1 MDYCIKCS
9 QPLFHGTIP
18 HRCIADIPCPSC
30 SAKDAELKRLQDEL
44 RHICGELGEFYEKQK
59 RGSTAIEKIRFF
71 RKDYDERI
79 EAFRENIDS
88 IKQGTEERMEKRDE
102 VWRAKVGMLENDLGV
117 AWKRIAELEIAIYAI
132 PGTLESRGT
141 SAAQDNLTF
150 IRKGTTK

>member
-1 MDYCIKCS
+1 MPRK
-9 QPLFHGTIP
+9 P
-18 HRCIADIPCPSC
+18 
-30 SAKDAELKRLQDEL
+30 
-44 RHICGELGEFYEKQK
+44 GERSVTVTKVHNGFFLTLSVNGKQK